1 MVESAEAGNDGK
13 VRKVKVKYRNHNESV
28 DRFTTRAIRT
38 LVVIRRYNES
48 SVMEELN
55 ELSRYVESRK
65 SIPRQ

>member
-28 DRFTTRAIRT
+28 DRFTTRSIRT